1 MALKVYYSVVI
12 GLNLKVRKIWGLI
25 STFVDVTKEKLNW
38 VNI

>member
-1 MALKVYYSVVI
+1 MALKVYSSVVI

-25 STFVDVTKEKLNW
+25 SKFVDVTKEKLNR